1 MTEIN
6 CNSKVLD
13 FAYSHV
19 NLNGYFE
26 FYGRKIRYDKFF
38 SLVRR
43 ISFNLADFGIKRGDT
58 VTLML
63 PNCPQFAMLVY
74 ALSNVGAI
82 CSLISPLIS
91 KTHLKETMERT
102 NSKILFV
109 STITDYSFDKIKVIR
124 VNFGY
129 YMGFPTKFAFLKK
142 KSTSGVRFEDFL
154 ENDICDQNKKVSFEK
169 DFDSVSPDDVA
180 FYLNS
185 GGTTGEPKTVMI
197 SQSALNY
204 CSYCIMSNLLE
215 NGYSLNSGVNSIFTL
230 PMFYGYGLSVLHTS
244 ITMSFNQCVRAK
256 FRPKDFARDI
266 CWNHSEIMFGVPV
279 IYKKLL
285 STGKFNSSKCKE
297 LKVCYSGGEK
307 LSENL
312 QNEFYQAFPD
322 SIILEGY
329 GLSEA
334 VAPFVSSSKV
344 YNAKG
349 SCGRVCSLLK
359 IEAFEGENQLPRG
372 NDGEICVC
380 TKAMMKGYYNDPENT
395 AKVIFVKNGE
405 KWLRTGDF
413 GKIDK
418 DGFVF
423 LSGRIKNIIKRK
435 GVNIFP
441 SEIETCLLKIDFIKD
456 AVVFGY
462 KDKDE
467 IERIVCAVVL
477 KDNNIKDVEKKIKEH
492 VKKELSVLS
501 CPEYVLV
508 KEKFILTAVGKI
520 NTILLKEEIKNKY
533 GL

>member
-1 MTEIN
+1 MIELN
-6 CNSKVLD
+6 CNTKVLD

-19 NLNGYFE
+19 DLKGYLE
-26 FYGRKIRYDKFF
+26 FYGKKMSYDKFF
-38 SLVRR
+38 SLVNRL
-43 ISFNLADFGIKRGDT
+43 SFNLVDLGIKRGDT

-63 PNCPQFAMLVY
+63 PNCPQFALLLY
-74 ALSNVGAI
+74 ALSNIGAV

-91 KTHLKETMERT
+91 ETHLKKIMQRT
-102 NSKILFV
+102 NSKTLFV
-109 STITDYSFDKIKVIR
+109 STITDYPLENIDVVR
-124 VNFGY
+124 VDFAY
-129 YMGFPTKFAFLKK
+129 YMGYPTKFAFLKK
-142 KSTSGVRFEDFL
+142 KSNKGIKFENLLAKDVQ
-154 ENDICDQNKKVSFEK
+154 DPAKRRSIEK
-169 DFDSVSPDDVA
+169 AIAEVNPSDVA

-204 CSYCIMSNLLE
+204 CSYCIISNLYE
-215 NGYSLNSGVNSIFTL
+215 NGYELNSNSNSIFTL

-244 ITMSFNQCVRAK
+244 FTMSFNQTIRAK
-256 FRPKDFARDI
+256 FRPRDFARDI
-266 CWNHSEIMFGVPV
+266 RKNHSEIMFGVPV

-285 STGKFNSSKCKE
+285 ATRKFNAKKCKE

-312 QNEFYQAFPD
+312 QKEFYNALPN

-334 VAPFVSSSKV
+334 VAPFVSSSKI
-344 YNAKG
+344 YNALG

-359 IEAFEGENQLPRG
+359 IEAFDGEKQLPRG
-372 NDGEICVC
+372 TDGEICVC
-380 TKAMMKGYYNDPENT
+380 TKAMMLGYYNDPELT
-395 AKVIFVKNGE
+395 AKVTFFHNGE
-405 KWLRTGDF
+405 RWLRTGDF
-413 GKIDK
+413 GRIDE

-441 SEIETCLLKIDFIKD
+441 SEIETCLLRLDFIKD
-456 AVVFGY
+456 VVVFGY
-462 KDKDE
+462 KDKGE

-477 KDNNIKDVEKKIKEH
+477 SDNNIKDVENRIKSH

-501 CPEYVLV
+501 CPE
-508 KEKFILTAVGKI
+508 FILIKDKLMLTTVGKV
-520 NTILLKEEIKNKY
+520 NTLSLKEEIKNKY
-533 GL
+533 GI